1 MKKTLIALAVA
12 GLMSGAAFAETSV
25 KIGGKFDV
33 GYQFKNSAVVDGTGG
48 TSAGSTTT
56 ATMGDGGASTSRITV
71 QASED
76 LAPGWSAMVD
86 LDLRF
91 GTIEEGK
98 NTTTTGGLN
107 SNDKKALYLS
117 SPFGTLRWGVMNLV
131 GQQYWDFEEKPYMVN
146 VKDLEIVKYG
156 ISEKRHESLT
166 SRNTEY
172 DTPILTTGSVRN
184 RLKFNYAFGD
194 GRKAGSNDVD
204 NTSSGDV
211 YAIAETGAVGKWV
224 NWTLSAVHRV
234 DTAEGVAST
243 SRNGTTFQEHSINIH
258 PIEGLKIGFNYNIY
272 KGFGDTATGDN
283 GVASNG
289 IYKEKNTNFVIAYN
303 FGSKAQIGIERSHLN
318 DLADTRNSGKSW
330 MIGGSYFLTKST
342 YLYVGYEKDDFA
354 RNEKGYTKYAG
365 TKTGEIDSWSK
376 VDSTY
381 TRFGIVKEF

>member
-1 MKKTLIALAVA
+1 MQKTLIALAIA

-25 KIGGKFDV
+25 KIGGKFDA
-33 GYQFKNSAVVDGTGG
+33 GYQFKNTANVDGTGG
-48 TSAGSTTT
+48 TYGGATTT
-56 ATMGDGGASTSRITV
+56 ATLGDGSASTSRITV
-71 QASED
+71 QATED
-76 LAPGWSAMVD
+76 LAPGWTAMVD

-98 NTTTTGGLN
+98 NAATTGGLN

-131 GQQYWDFEEKPYMVN
+131 GQQFWDYEEKPYMVN

-166 SRNTEY
+166 NRNTEY
-172 DTPILTTGSVRN
+172 DTPILTTGPVQN
-184 RLKFNYAFGD
+184 RLKFNYVIGD

-204 NTSSGDV
+204 NTASGDV
-211 YAIAETGAVGKWV
+211 YAIAETGAFGKWV
-224 NWTLSAVHRV
+224 TWNLSAVHRV
-234 DTAEGVAST
+234 DTAEGTAT
-243 SRNGTTFQEHSINIH
+243 TARNGTSFQEHSISIH
-258 PIEGLKIGFNYNIY
+258 PVDGLKIGFNYNIY
-272 KGFGDTATGDN
+272 KGFGDTATGEN
-283 GVASNG
+283 GVAANG
-289 IYKEKNTNFVIAYN
+289 IYKEKNTNIVVAYN
-303 FGSKAQIGIERSHLN
+303 FGSKAQIGIARAHLN
-318 DLADTRNSGKSW
+318 DLGDTRNSGKSW
-330 MIGGSYFLTKST
+330 MIGGSYFLSKST

-365 TKTGEIDSWSK
+365 TKAGGIDSWSK